1 MTTEQITD
9 QAADRQSTSTIQ
21 SFKSNQA
28 GRYRA
33 DAIFKAITWIAT
45 AIALAVLTWLILDIL
60 ISGLPLLIRQL
71 PIVSYPDPPFQ
82 FLTSP
87 PSSRPEQSGILV
99 ALVGTLWVMSL
110 VAIFSFPIGVGSGI
124 FLEEFA
130 EDNLITRFIEVNIS
144 NLAGVPSI
152 IYGLLGL
159 GAFVNL
165 LGPITGGPSVL
176 SGALTL
182 TLLILPIIIVATRE
196 ALRAVPDSI
205 RSAGY
210 ALGASR
216 WQVIRSH
223 TLPTAFPGILTGVIL
238 ALSRAIGETAPLIA
252 IGAVVFVASIP
263 ASPRDLFSVLP
274 IQIYSWVGRPQKEF
288 HEIAASGI
296 IVLLVVLLSMNF
308 VAIFLRNRFQK
319 GR

>member
-1 MTTEQITD
+1 MTTERITD
-9 QAADRQSTSTIQ
+9 LTPDSQPNPALQL
-21 SFKSNQA
+21 FKPNQT
-28 GRYRA
+28 GRYRS
-33 DAIFKAITWIAT
+33 DVLFKTVTWIAT
-45 AIALAVLTWLILDIL
+45 TIAIAVLTWLLIDIFV
-60 ISGLPLLIRQL
+60 SGIPAFSWR
-71 PIVSYPDPPFQ
+71 

-87 PSSRPEQSGILV
+87 PSSRPEQAGILV
-99 ALVGTLWVMSL
+99 ALLGTVWVMGL
-110 VAIFSFPIGVGSGI
+110 VALFSFPIGVGSGI

-130 EDNLITRFIEVNIS
+130 EDNLITQFIEINIS

-165 LGPITGGPSVL
+165 LGSVTGGRSVL

-210 ALGASR
+210 ALGANR
-216 WQVIRSH
+216 WQVIWSH

-252 IGAVVFVASIP
+252 IGAVVFVSSFP
-263 ASPRDLFSVLP
+263 TSPRDPFSVLP

-288 HEIAASGI
+288 HAIAASGI
-296 IVLLVVLLSMNF
+296 IVLLAVLLSMNF

>member
-1 MTTEQITD
+1 MTTEQI
-9 QAADRQSTSTIQ
+9 ADLAGSGQLSTKDA
-21 SFKSNQA
+21 SFKPNQSR
-28 GRYRA
+28 RYWT
-33 DAIFKAITWIAT
+33 DSLFKAIALFAT
-45 AIALAVLTWLILDIL
+45 SIAIAVLAWLLVDI
-60 ISGLPLLIRQL
+60 
-71 PIVSYPDPPFQ
+71 IVSGIPALSWD

-87 PSSRPEQSGILV
+87 PSSRPERAGIFV
-99 ALVGTLWVMSL
+99 ALLGTIWVMTL

-130 EDNLITRFIEVNIS
+130 EDNWITGFIEVNIS

-165 LGPITGGPSVL
+165 LGSVTGGRSVL

-196 ALRAVPDSI
+196 SLRAVPSSI
-205 RSAGY
+205 RNAGY
-210 ALGASR
+210 ALGGNR
-216 WQVIRSH
+216 WQVIWSH

-252 IGAVVFVASIP
+252 IGAVVFVQSLP
-263 ASPRDLFSVLP
+263 VSPRDPFSVLP
-274 IQIYSWVGRPQKEF
+274 IQIYSWVGRPQQEF
-288 HEIAASGI
+288 HDIAASGI
-296 IVLLVVLLSMNF
+296 IVLLTVLLTMNS